1 MKDSLCMMPA
11 VAAQVGKK
19 RGMERPSEKELAN
32 EQSWKDFSLPMATFY
47 IFYIL
52 GKMALRKWFQN
63 SYWG

>member
-52 GKMALRKWFQN
+52 GKMALRK
-63 SYWG
+63 